1 MNEFELLIKNITL
14 YSSSKLLSFN
24 SKLVN
29 SKFDMI
35 GLSIPHIKKIATKYK
50 NLEFHETFWDRNLE
64 TNLILFIIWTNQ
76 LNNLNDQLAFI
87 EKKWKSFRYMDDD

>member
-1 MNEFELLIKNITL
+1 MNEFELLIKDITL
-14 YSSSKLLSFN
+14 CSSSKLLSFN

-35 GLSIPHIKKIATKYK
+35 GLSIPYIKKIAAKYK
-50 NLEFHETFWDRNLE
+50 DLEFHETFWDRNLE

-87 EKKWKSFRYMDDD
+87 EKTEII

>member
-1 MNEFELLIKNITL
+1 MNEFELLIKDITL

-35 GLSIPHIKKIATKYK
+35 GLSIPHIKKKQQNIKTWNSMK
-50 NLEFHETFWDRNLE
+50 
-64 TNLILFIIWTNQ
+64 LFG
-76 LNNLNDQLAFI
+76 I
-87 EKKWKSFRYMDDD
+87 EI

>member
-1 MNEFELLIKNITL
+1 MNEFELLIKDITL

-29 SKFDMI
+29 SKFEMI
-35 GLSIPHIKKIATKYK
+35 GLSIPHIKKIAKKYK
-50 NLEFHETFWDRNLE
+50 DLEFNETFWDRNLE

-76 LNNLNDQLAFI
+76 LNNLMINYLLL
-87 EKKWKSFRYMDDD
+87 KKMEII

>member
-1 MNEFELLIKNITL
+1 MNEFELLIKDITL

-35 GLSIPHIKKIATKYK
+35 GLSIPHIKKLAKKYK
-50 NLEFHETFWDRNLE
+50 NLEFYETF
-64 TNLILFIIWTNQ
+64 
-76 LNNLNDQLAFI
+76 
-87 EKKWKSFRYMDDD
+87 

>member
-1 MNEFELLIKNITL
+1 MNEFELLIKDITL

-35 GLSIPHIKKIATKYK
+35 GLSILHIKKIATKYK
-50 NLEFHETFWDRNLE
+50 NLEFHETF
-64 TNLILFIIWTNQ
+64 
-76 LNNLNDQLAFI
+76 
-87 EKKWKSFRYMDDD
+87 